1 MENILNRSIIALGYS
16 FVFLFC
22 LFFDQVFFE
31 ILGLILSIIVLFEF
45 VEITNLPKITLI
57 IGLLFY
63 LILNFFIGENKVVS
77 NVFLTI
83 SIVVNL
89 FLMFSLL
96 MKKSFRF
103 NKAQN
108 SFFLLSYLVLSLY
121 FLFSIPTL
129 SSSYNPLSILFL
141 LVIIWSS
148 DSAGYFFGIKYGK
161 RKLMESVSPKKT
173 VVGFVSGILS
183 SIIVSIILL

>member
-1 MENILNRSIIALGYS
+1 
-16 FVFLFC
+16 
-22 LFFDQVFFE
+22 
-31 ILGLILSIIVLFEF
+31 
-45 VEITNLPKITLI
+45 
-57 IGLLFY
+57 
-63 LILNFFIGENKVVS
+63 
-77 NVFLTI
+77 
-83 SIVVNL
+83 
-89 FLMFSLL
+89 MFSLL

-129 SSSYNPLSILFL
+129 SSSYNPHSILFL

-161 RKLMESVSPKKT
+161 RKFMESVSPNKT
-173 VVGFVSGILS
+173 TLEFSPIIVITVLS
-183 SIIVSIILL
+183 S

>member
-1 MENILNRSIIALGYS
+1 MSSGCIVFTTRNENSSEIIEDG
-16 FVFLFC
+16 
-22 LFFDQVFFE
+22 E
-31 ILGLILSIIVLFEF
+31 NG
-45 VEITNLPKITLI
+45 
-57 IGLLFY
+57 
-63 LILNFFIGENKVVS
+63 FFIDENRIVN
-77 NVFLTI
+77 NVFLII

-129 SSSYNPLSILFL
+129 SNSYNPLSILFL

-161 RKLMESVSPKKT
+161 RRCR
-173 VVGFVSGILS
+173 
-183 SIIVSIILL
+183 

>member
-1 MENILNRSIIALGYS
+1 MHSDTLLFLY
-16 FVFLFC
+16 FV
-22 LFFDQVFFE
+22 FFDQVSFE

-45 VEITNLPKITLI
+45 VEITKLPKRTLI

-63 LILNFFIGENKVVS
+63 LILNFFINDNKDVI

-96 MKKSFRF
+96 LKKSFKF
-103 NKAQN
+103 NKIQN

-148 DSAGYFFGIKYGK
+148 DSAGYFLELNMVK
-161 RKLMESVSPKKT
+161 EN
-173 VVGFVSGILS
+173 
-183 SIIVSIILL
+183 